1 MLSPAVDNVD
11 ISSIHPTVLGVTWQ
25 QKPILYPY
33 VASSL
38 LLLKQGTSC
47 VKSAVNGVESLC
59 EIWRNADVSRII
71 PWGKHVCRGRI
82 GDWCHGV
89 GPDYG
94 TFHGNQH
101 ISWYS
106 LSSANRDP

>member
-1 MLSPAVDNVD
+1 MQHTSNSSWSYMATYGNRNLSC
-11 ISSIHPTVLGVTWQ
+11 VLTLQVLCFFLG
-25 QKPILYPY
+25 KGL
-33 VASSL
+33 
-38 LLLKQGTSC
+38 C

-101 ISWYS
+101 IS
-106 LSSANRDP
+106 